1 MKKNSCITFIAGK
14 NNPQIFC
21 LDDFEKEEVRLGRGE
36 FHGSD
41 NTVKNDIAIPADIS
55 IVSRSHCTFTR
66 TSGGWRV
73 TDDQS
78 FNGLLFNGNKIS
90 SRLLHDGDKLYI
102 GTDVNE
108 RCILAFSSDGG
119 ENVDSSRDM
128 ISLEGKSRFVIGRSD
143 DCDFIMNHP
152 SVSRRHCVI
161 TAEGGDH
168 FAFDN
173 GSMNGVLLNGSPLS
187 GKKKLFPMD
196 KLTIAD
202 TTIVFCDGG
211 LYVMKKMGGVSV
223 CAQNLVKAVGS
234 HNGEKTITDHVNL
247 SIEPGD
253 FTAIIGG
260 SGAGKTTLLNCLS
273 GMADFTSGDVL
284 INGESIR
291 SGGRSIRSIIGYV
304 PQKDIVY
311 DDLTLEHMLVYSAK
325 LRMPKDTSPRE
336 INEKISEVLEMVELT
351 AHRKTIISK
360 LSGGQK
366 KRASI
371 AVELLASPKLFF
383 LDEPSSGLD
392 PGTEKHLMQMLKK
405 LAETGKTVIM
415 VTHTV
420 QNVGLC
426 DRIICMGNGGKL
438 CYSGKPSEL
447 LDFFGKKNMTDIYDD
462 LNENSTA
469 VSERFRKSWEKYGSE
484 ASPTPALP
492 AASEKKKIDFGRSLK
507 QFTVMTARY
516 AEIMFNSRG
525 RLILLGL
532 MPIALTCIVC
542 AAFQADGNLFNA
554 LGITI
559 NRTSLPFAV
568 AEDTMKLLFS
578 FSCAAFWVGIFNS
591 VQEISKERVIYER
604 ERFAGIGSVPYV
616 FSKFAVIGVLC
627 VIQSAIM
634 TAVFM
639 LLTNTYATVDGN
651 ADSVT
656 AIKLEINADGIVF
669 TSGGMWFEFFLTV
682 FLAVM
687 SAMALG
693 LTISAAASNEMAL
706 VICPVCLLPQILFS
720 GVACTLSGFTET
732 VSKIIT
738 CRWSCIAFFASADIN
753 SMYESCKYDMGSWD
767 ITEFDNGFG
776 VDEAYSAYTTYIF
789 GLDPVKSAWI
799 ALLIMTAVC
808 TAAAVICVHLKGVR
822 TKPAFNKRKNKF

>member
-1 MKKNSCITFIAGK
+1 MKRNSYITFIAGK
-14 NNPQIFC
+14 NEPQIFC
-21 LDDFEKEEVRLGRGE
+21 LEDYGKDEVRLGRGE
-36 FHGSD
+36 IHGSD
-41 NTVKNDIAIPADIS
+41 NKLKNDIVIPVDTS
-55 IVSRSHCTFTR
+55 IVSRAHCTFTK

-90 SRLLHDGDKLYI
+90 SRMLHDGDKLYI
-102 GTDVNE
+102 GTDVSE
-108 RCILAFSSDGG
+108 RCILAFSSDAE
-119 ENVDSSRDM
+119 ENVGSAACNM

-152 SVSRRHCVI
+152 SVSRHHCVI
-161 TAEGGDH
+161 TTEGGNH
-168 FAFDN
+168 FVFDN
-173 GSMNGVLLNGSPLS
+173 GSMNGVLLNGSPLR
-187 GKKKLFPMD
+187 GKKKLEPMD

-202 TTIVFCDGG
+202 TTMVFRDDGF
-211 LYVMKKMGGVSV
+211 YVMKKMGGVSV
-223 CAQNLVKAVGS
+223 CAQNLVKIVGA
-234 HNGEKTITDHVNL
+234 HKGEKIITDHVNL

-253 FTAIIGG
+253 FTAIVGG

-284 INGESIR
+284 INGESIL

-311 DDLTLEHMLVYSAK
+311 DNLTLEHMLVYSAK
-325 LRMPKDTSPRE
+325 LRMPKDTSPKE
-336 INEKISEVLEMVELT
+336 INEKIDEVLEMVELT
-351 AHRKTIISK
+351 AHRKTFISK

-438 CYSGKPSEL
+438 CYSGRPSEL
-447 LDFFGKKNMTDIYDD
+447 LDFFEKENMTDIYDD
-462 LNENSTA
+462 LNENSA
-469 VSERFRKSWEKYGSE
+469 VVSKRFRERWEKYGSE
-484 ASPTPALP
+484 VSANPEPP
-492 AASEKKKIDFGRSLK
+492 AASSKKKFDFGRSMK
-507 QFTVMTARY
+507 QYTVMTKRY
-516 AEIMFNSRG
+516 AEIMCNSRG

-532 MPIALTCIVC
+532 MPIVLTCIVC

-554 LGITI
+554 LGTII

-591 VQEISKERVIYER
+591 VQEISKERVIFER

-616 FSKFAVIGVLC
+616 LSKLTVIGVLC

-634 TAVFM
+634 TAMFM
-639 LLTNTYATVDGN
+639 LLTNTYATIDGN
-651 ADSVT
+651 IDSVT
-656 AIKLEINADGIVF
+656 AIKLGMNTSGIVF
-669 TSGGMWFEFFLTV
+669 TNGGMWFEFFLTV

-693 LTISAAASNEMAL
+693 LTISAAVSNELAL
-706 VICPVCLLPQILFS
+706 VICPVCLLPQILFA
-720 GVACTLSGFTET
+720 GVACTLTGFTET

-753 SMYESCKYDMGSWD
+753 SMYQSCKYDMGSWD

-776 VDEAYSAYTTYIF
+776 VDEAYSAYTTYLF
-789 GLDPVKSAWI
+789 GLNPVKSAWI
-799 ALLIMTAVC
+799 ALLIMAVVC
-808 TAAAVICVHLKGVR
+808 TAAAVIFVHLKGV
-822 TKPAFNKRKNKF
+822 KPKSVFKKRKK

>member
-1 MKKNSCITFIAGK
+1 MKKKSCITFIAGK
-14 NNPQIFC
+14 NKPQIFC
-21 LDDFEKEEVRLGRGE
+21 LDDFNKNDVRLGRGE
-36 FHGSD
+36 IHGSD
-41 NTVKNDIAIPADIS
+41 SALKNDIVIPVDVS

-66 TSGGWRV
+66 TSEGWRV

-78 FNGLLFNGNKIS
+78 FNGLRFNESKIS

-108 RCILAFSSDGG
+108 RCILAFSCDGK
-119 ENVDSSRDM
+119 ENVDFSRNM

-143 DCDFIMNHP
+143 DCDFIMSHP
-152 SVSRRHCVI
+152 SVSRHHCVI
-161 TAEGGDH
+161 TTEGGEH
-168 FAFDN
+168 FAYDN
-173 GSMNGVLLNGSPLS
+173 GSMNGVLLNGAPLS
-187 GKKKLFPMD
+187 GKKKLFSMD

-202 TTIVFCDGG
+202 TTMVFCDNGF
-211 LYVMKKMGGVSV
+211 YVMKKMGGVSV
-223 CAQNLVKAVGS
+223 CAQDLVKTVGV
-234 HNGEKTITDHVNL
+234 HNGEKIITDHVDL

-253 FTAIIGG
+253 FTAIVGG

-336 INEKISEVLEMVELT
+336 INEKISEVLELVELT
-351 AHRKTIISK
+351 DHRKTLISK

-426 DRIICMGNGGKL
+426 DRIICMGNGGRL

-447 LDFFGKKNMTDIYDD
+447 LEFFGKESMTDIYDD
-462 LNENSTA
+462 LNENSAA
-469 VSERFRKSWEKYGSE
+469 VSERFRKRREKYGSE
-484 ASPTPALP
+484 ASSDSELP
-492 AASEKKKIDFGRSLK
+492 AASAKKKFDPGRSMK
-507 QFTVMTARY
+507 QFAVMTARY
-516 AEIMFNSRG
+516 SEIVFNSRG
-525 RLILLGL
+525 RLILLGI
-532 MPIALTCIVC
+532 MPIVLTCIVC
-542 AAFQADGNLFNA
+542 AAFQADGNLLNVF
-554 LGITI
+554 GIVI

-604 ERFAGIGSVPYV
+604 ERFAGIGPVPYV
-616 FSKFAVIGVLC
+616 LSKFAVNGVLC
-627 VIQSAIM
+627 AIQSAIM
-634 TAVFM
+634 TTVFM
-639 LLTNTYATVDGN
+639 LLTNTYATIDGN
-651 ADSVT
+651 VDSVT
-656 AIKLEINADGIVF
+656 AIKLGINAGGIVF
-669 TSGGMWFEFFLTV
+669 TNGGMWFEFFLTV
-682 FLAVM
+682 FLAVI

-693 LTISAAASNEMAL
+693 LTISAAFSNEMAL
-706 VICPVCLLPQILFS
+706 VICPVCLIPQMLFS
-720 GVACTLSGFTET
+720 GVACTLTGFSET

-738 CRWSCIAFFASADIN
+738 CRWSCIAFFASTDIN
-753 SMYESCKYDMGSWD
+753 SMFQSCKYDMGSWN

-776 VDEAYSAYTTYIF
+776 VDEAYSAYNTYLF
-789 GLDPVKSAWI
+789 GLDPVKSAWV
-799 ALLIMTAVC
+799 ALLIMTVVC
-808 TAAAVICVHLKGVR
+808 TSAAVICVRLKGVNP
-822 TKPAFNKRKNKF
+822 KSVFKKRKNKF

>member
-1 MKKNSCITFIAGK
+1 MKKSSCITFIAGK
-14 NNPQIFC
+14 NEPQIFC
-21 LDDFEKEEVRLGRGE
+21 LDDFCKDEVRLGRGE

-41 NTVKNDIAIPADIS
+41 NTVKNDIRISVDIS

-66 TSGGWRV
+66 TNGGWRI
-73 TDDQS
+73 TDDNS
-78 FNGLLFNGNKIS
+78 FNGLLFNGVKIS
-90 SRLLHDGDKLYI
+90 SRILHDGDKLYI
-102 GTDVNE
+102 GTEVNE
-108 RCILAFSSDGG
+108 RCIIAFSSDG
-119 ENVDSSRDM
+119 EESADPSRDM
-128 ISLEGKSRFVIGRSD
+128 ISLKGKERFVIGRSE
-143 DCDFIMNHP
+143 DCDFIMAHP
-152 SVSRRHCVI
+152 SVSRHHCII
-161 TAEGGDH
+161 TLENGDY
-168 FAFDN
+168 FAADN

-187 GKKKLFPMD
+187 GRKKLLSMD

-202 TTIVFCDGG
+202 TTMVFYDSGF
-211 LYVMKKMGGVSV
+211 YVMKKTGGVSV
-223 CAQNLVKAVGS
+223 CAQDLVKAVSS
-234 HNGEKTITDHVNL
+234 HNGEKIITNHVDL
-247 SIEPGD
+247 SIEPGE

-325 LRMPKDTSPRE
+325 LRMPKDVSSRE
-336 INEKISEVLEMVELT
+336 ISEKISEVLEMVELT
-351 AHRKTIISK
+351 AHRKTLISK

-426 DRIICMGNGGKL
+426 DRIICMGNGGRL

-447 LDFFGKKNMTDIYDD
+447 LDFFEKKNMTDIYDD
-462 LNENSTA
+462 LNENSVN
-469 VSERFRKSWEKYGSE
+469 VSARFRKRWEMDSNG
-484 ASPTPALP
+484 ASPLPVLP
-492 AASEKKKIDFGRSLK
+492 AASQKIKFDFGRSMK

-516 AEIMFNSRG
+516 AEIMFNSRM

-532 MPIALTCIVC
+532 MPVALTCIVC
-542 AAFQADGNLFNA
+542 AAFQADGNLFNM
-554 LGITI
+554 LGIAI

-604 ERFAGIGSVPYV
+604 ERFAGIGPVPYV

-627 VIQSAIM
+627 IIQSVIM
-634 TAVFM
+634 TAMFM
-639 LLTNTYATVDGN
+639 FLTDTYATIDGN

-656 AIKLEINADGIVF
+656 AIKLSMNTDGIVF
-669 TSGGMWFEFFLTV
+669 TNGGMWFEFFLTV
-682 FLAVM
+682 FLAVL

-693 LTISAAASNEMAL
+693 LAISAAASNEMAL

-720 GVACTLSGFTET
+720 GVACTLSGFTEA

-738 CRWSCIAFFASADIN
+738 CRWSCIAFFTSTDIN
-753 SMYESCKYDMGSWD
+753 SMYQSCKYEMGSWE
-767 ITEFDNGFG
+767 ITEFGNGFG
-776 VDEAYSAYTTYIF
+776 IDEAYSAYTTYLF
-789 GLDPVKSAWI
+789 GLDPVKSAWV
-799 ALLIMTAVC
+799 ALLVMTAVC
-808 TAAAVICVHLKGVR
+808 TAASILFVYFKGIKVKPSLK
-822 TKPAFNKRKNKF
+822 KRKK